1 MTRSKSRSRAAVLAV
16 LLGALVA
23 ALVPAASAVA
33 FLSAPQTW
41 DVEVQP
47 PLTLEARGAAVSVP
61 VQVTCP
67 TGAFASL
74 DVSVTQR
81 SGGSVVSGTRTR
93 QITCTNSP
101 QQLRVSVL
109 AAPGSKVFK
118 KGQVFVE
125 AVLYGCGYAC
135 GVMDSD
141 GRTVQIS
148 R

>member
-1 MTRSKSRSRAAVLAV
+1 MTRSKSRTRAAVLAV
-16 LLGALVA
+16 LLGALIA
-23 ALVPAASAVA
+23 ALVPSASAVA
-33 FLSAPQTW
+33 FLSNPQTW

-47 PLTLEARGAAVSVP
+47 PVTLEARGAAVSVP

-67 TGAFASL
+67 TGTFASL

-81 SGGSVVSGTRTR
+81 SGGSVVSGSRTR

-125 AVLYGCGYAC
+125 AVLFGCGYAC